1 MDRRQVKHLFNRYV
15 NGECTE
21 REIEVLNAYLDSF
34 QKKSSLIEDLD
45 FDNEIKEKLWAKI
58 NRGIKAGK
66 KYKVLDLIPN
76 VKYAAV
82 FILLFGCS
90 IWYILHKTPVVQQ
103 LPLVNDRAVVL
114 KTSDS
119 ESIKID
125 YDDDDF
131 VLNKNGEKLVS
142 YSKGM
147 IKYKDNNE
155 VKSLIFNEIIVPDGK
170 TFRLTLSDGSKVHL
184 NAGSSIKFPVN
195 FLSGYHRQVFLNGEA
210 YFEVTRNE
218 TSPFIVS
225 TDRIGVRVLGTSFNV
240 NSYKGFSSYAVLEEG
255 KVEVFLEDGI
265 NKNSVIIQP
274 GEKASLEEQLLR
286 IDEVDLEDYLGWRD
300 GMLSFN
306 NESFDIIL
314 KKIERYY
321 GVSINNQYKE
331 LGKIRFRGSF
341 KDETITELL
350 DTFKESAGFDYSV
363 INNKVTIET
372 MNSKPN

>member
-225 TDRIGVRVLGTSFNV
+225 TDGIGVRVLGTSFNV

-321 GVSINNQYKE
+321 GVSINNQYQE

-350 DTFKESAGFDYSV
+350 DTFKESAGFEYSV